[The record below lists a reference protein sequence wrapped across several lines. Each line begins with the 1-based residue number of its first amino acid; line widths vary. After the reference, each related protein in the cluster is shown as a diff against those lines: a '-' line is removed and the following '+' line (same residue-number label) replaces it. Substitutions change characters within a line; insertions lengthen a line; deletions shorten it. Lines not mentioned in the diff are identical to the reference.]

1 MRLIERKEI
10 WLPTAEGWLIA
21 VIFFFAL
28 ISLVITQIHGFLA
41 PNAPIKAEVL
51 VVEGWM
57 QDYGIKSAMTEFE
70 KGGYQKLIISGLP
83 LEKGYY
89 LSHYKTTGELSA
101 ATLIKLGFDPDKLVT
116 ITGEKVIRNRTASSA
131 QAIRQWIA
139 QSDLNIKS
147 INLYSHDVHARRS
160 WLIYKQALAPKIQ
173 VGIIAVKPLEY
184 DPNRWWMSSSGV
196 RPIISEM
203 IAYLY
208 ARFVSWAT

>member
-10 WLPTAEGWLIA
+10 WLPTAEGWLIG

-28 ISLVITQIHGFLA
+28 VFLSITQIHGFLA
-41 PNAPIKAEVL
+41 PNSPIKAEVL

-70 KGGYQKLIISGLP
+70 KGGYKKLIISGLP
-83 LEKGYY
+83 LDKGYY
-89 LSHYKTTGELSA
+89 LSHYKTTAELSA
-101 ATLIKLGFDPDKLVT
+101 ATLVKLGFDPDKLVT
-116 ITGEKVIRNRTASSA
+116 ISGEKVARNRTASSA
-131 QAIRQWIA
+131 HAIRQWIA

-160 WLIYKQALAPKIQ
+160 WLIYKQALAPDIQ
-173 VGIIAVKPLEY
+173 VGIIAVKPIEY